1 QLKAAPT
8 TLTPKS
14 TPKSTG
20 STAIDPNEIS
30 PNFAQFWRRWHTNE
44 LWALD
49 DCLKD
54 TSKIFA
60 VDCALPEITRGGPRS
75 LQKCQERRVV
85 VCFDFAQRVILVL
98 DDKLKSQVRCVE
110 KMADVSCVT
119 LGMALQYVVVTVGQS
134 KRLLVTRC
142 DRRTQQ
148 LCDAFSHCL
157 DGLVGSVKIENDDRD
172 TLDDL
177 SCQVGG
183 LSVPVSV
190 PQCVVTQVSNKAVFF
205 VNTQVVFAESSQAF
219 AMLHETRCAR
229 NFERRQQQRLQFAEA
244 IATRAVPVSEHD
256 VDDDMRDFA
265 ESIAGQQTST
275 TAAPLARTLYIANNG
290 IFLLEDR
297 LPILVRWRNSN
308 QRLPMRFVVRDSMPL
323 DAFRSLEL
331 HDDKVTVT
339 LNFVV
344 GTHDVYR
351 WQLEIHD
358 GTSKQELRRFFAALS
373 QRQAAA

>member
-1 QLKAAPT
+1 
-8 TLTPKS
+8 
-14 TPKSTG
+14 
-20 STAIDPNEIS
+20 
-30 PNFAQFWRRWHTNE
+30 
-44 LWALD
+44 
-49 DCLKD
+49 
-54 TSKIFA
+54 
-60 VDCALPEITRGGPRS
+60 
-75 LQKCQERRVV
+75 
-85 VCFDFAQRVILVL
+85 
-98 DDKLKSQVRCVE
+98 
-110 KMADVSCVT
+110 MADVSCVT

-177 SCQVGG
+177 SC
-183 LSVPVSV
+183 
-190 PQCVVTQVSNKAVFF
+190 
-205 VNTQVVFAESSQAF
+205 QVVFAESSQAF

>member
-177 SCQVGG
+177 SCQV
-183 LSVPVSV
+183 
-190 PQCVVTQVSNKAVFF
+190 
-205 VNTQVVFAESSQAF
+205 VFAESSQAF

-323 DAFRSLEL
+323 DAFRSLES
-331 HDDKVTVT
+331 VS
-339 LNFVV
+339 VV
-344 GTHDVYR
+344 CCEYR
-351 WQLEIHD
+351 RLESVSICM
-358 GTSKQELRRFFAALS
+358 
-373 QRQAAA
+373 QAA